1 VSGSVIT
8 SGEVSDWDGGP
19 TRQTSID
26 TSASRE
32 PRLSLVVH
40 HDAGMLVV
48 PLAKAGAITIG
59 RTEAADI
66 VVADDSLSR
75 RHARLLWA
83 DEGVWLEDLG
93 STNGTYVGGAR
104 VSRVL
109 IAPGDEIALGSVV
122 AALHLVDPSRPVQPI
137 VPEEA
142 FEEWLREALVRSRAQ
157 ERPLALLMVRELGQ
171 RQGHLGRWLPR
182 VRGQLRG
189 HEAVGLYGPGW
200 LVIGAEGVD
209 YEAAERL
216 AQAITAP
223 RDGGPALGCAVASA
237 PHAAAA
243 FDELLGVVR
252 ELSDIASEAQPVR
265 SARDERPADIAA
277 SLTQAPVIES
287 PVMRELYETVRRVA
301 SSNAFVLICGE
312 TGVGKELVARA
323 IHAGSP
329 RVGKPLLTINC
340 GALPATLAES
350 VLFGHERGSFTGADR
365 RRVGAFEQASGGTVF
380 LDEIAELP
388 QSAQAALLRAI
399 DTQRIMRVGST
410 HEIRVDVRLLA
421 ASNRD
426 LDQLA
431 ADGAF
436 RPDLL
441 FRLNTVTLQVPPLR
455 ERVEEIEPL
464 AEHFLA
470 LAQRAGSA
478 RGLTFD
484 HSALRKLRGY
494 AWPGNVRELRNAVER
509 AVILAAGPTINAD
522 DMRLQSEVQVRR
534 ATPTLRIA
542 PPVDGKLKDR
552 VRAYEAELII
562 DALKQHGWNQTETAR
577 ALNMPVRTL
586 AHKIQLYG
594 LKERFHEDG

>member
-1 VSGSVIT
+1 VIASKDVSG
-8 SGEVSDWDGGP
+8 DWDGGP

-26 TSASRE
+26 TNAARE

-48 PLAKAGAITIG
+48 PLAKGGAITLG
-59 RTEAADI
+59 RTEAAD
-66 VVADDSLSR
+66 VVIADDSLSR
-75 RHARLLWA
+75 KHARLLWA

-93 STNGTYVGGAR
+93 STNGTYVGGLKIT
-104 VSRVL
+104 RVL
-109 IAPGDEIALGSVV
+109 ISPGDEVALGSVI
-122 AALHLVDPSRPVQPI
+122 AALHLIDLSRPVQPV

-142 FEEWLREALVRSRAQ
+142 FEHWLRDAVQRARVQ
-157 ERPLALLMVRELGQ
+157 ERPLALMIVRELGQ

-182 VRGQLRG
+182 VRAQLRG
-189 HEAVGLYGPGW
+189 HEHMGLYGPGW

-209 YEAAERL
+209 YDVAERL
-216 AQAITAP
+216 AHAIAVP
-223 RDGGPALGCAVASA
+223 RDGGPALGCAVATA
-237 PHAAAA
+237 PHAASSC
-243 FDELLGVVR
+243 DELLGLVR
-252 ELSDIASEAQPVR
+252 ELSDMANDAQPVR
-265 SARDERPADIAA
+265 SARDERPAEVSAG
-277 SLTQAPVIES
+277 LPHAPVIES
-287 PVMRELYETVRRVA
+287 ATMRSLYDTVRRVA
-301 SSNAFVLICGE
+301 SSNASVLICGE

-323 IHAGSP
+323 IHVDSP
-329 RVGKPLLTINC
+329 RANKPLLTINC

-388 QSAQAALLRAI
+388 PSAQAALLRAI
-399 DTQRIMRVGST
+399 DSQRIMRVGST
-410 HEIRVDVRLLA
+410 IEIRVDVRIIA

-426 LDQLA
+426 LDLLA
-431 ADGAF
+431 AEGAF

-441 FRLNTVTLQVPPLR
+441 FRLNTVTLRVPPLS

-470 LAQRAGSA
+470 LAQKSSA
-478 RGLTFD
+478 IRGLSFD
-484 HSALRKLRGY
+484 PAALRKLRAY
-494 AWPGNVRELRNAVER
+494 SWPGNVRELRNAVER
-509 AVILAAGPTINAD
+509 AVILASGPAISAED
-522 DMRLQSEVQVRR
+522 LRLQSEVSTRR
-534 ATPTLRIA
+534 PTPTLRVPA
-542 PPVDGKLKDR
+542 VADGKLKDR

-562 DALKQHGWNQTETAR
+562 EALKEHGWNQTETAR

-594 LKERFHEDG
+594 LKDRFYEDG

>member
-1 VSGSVIT
+1 M
-8 SGEVSDWDGGP
+8 SDWDGGP

-93 STNGTYVGGAR
+93 STNGTYVGGAK

-109 IAPGDEIALGSVV
+109 IAPGDEITLGSVV

-142 FEEWLREALVRSRAQ
+142 FEQWLRDALVRSRAQ

-223 RDGGPALGCAVASA
+223 RDAGPALGCAVASA
-237 PHAAAA
+237 PHAAAS

-265 SARDERPADIAA
+265 SARDERPTDIAA
-277 SLTQAPVIES
+277 SFAQAPVIES

-350 VLFGHERGSFTGADR
+350 VLVGHERGSFTGADR

-426 LDQLA
+426 LELLA
-431 ADGAF
+431 AEGAF
-436 RPDLL
+436 RSDLL
-441 FRLNTVTLQVPPLR
+441 FRLNTVTLRVPPLR
-455 ERVEEIEPL
+455 ERLEEIEPL

-484 HSALRKLRGY
+484 HSALRKLRAYG
-494 AWPGNVRELRNAVER
+494 WPGNVRELRNAVER
-509 AVILAAGPTINAD
+509 AVILAAGPAIGAD
-522 DMRLQSEVQVRR
+522 DMRVQSEVQPRR
-534 ATPTLRIA
+534 ATPTLRVA
-542 PPVDGKLKDR
+542 QPVDGKLKDR

>member
-1 VSGSVIT
+1 VIT
-8 SGEVSDWDGGP
+8 SGEVNDWDGGP

-93 STNGTYVGGAR
+93 STNGTYVGGAK

-122 AALHLVDPSRPVQPI
+122 AALHLVDPNRPVQAI

-142 FEEWLREALVRSRAQ
+142 FEQWLREALVRSRAQ

-182 VRGQLRG
+182 VRAQLRG
-189 HEAVGLYGPGW
+189 HEHVGLYGPGW

-223 RDGGPALGCAVASA
+223 RDGVPALGCAVASA
-237 PHAAAA
+237 PHAAAV

-252 ELSDIASEAQPVR
+252 ELSDMASEQQPVR
-265 SARDERPADIAA
+265 SARDERPADVDAA
-277 SLTQAPVIES
+277 FAQAPVVES
-287 PVMRELYETVRRVA
+287 PVMRELYDTVRRVA
-301 SSNAFVLICGE
+301 GSNASVLICGE

-323 IHAGSP
+323 IHAGSS

-388 QSAQAALLRAI
+388 HSAQAALLRAI
-399 DTQRIMRVGST
+399 DMQRIMRVGST
-410 HEIRVDVRLLA
+410 QEIRVDVRLIA

-426 LDQLA
+426 LDLLA
-431 ADGAF
+431 AEGGF

-441 FRLNTVTLQVPPLR
+441 FRLNTVTLRVPPLR
-455 ERVEEIEPL
+455 ERLEEIEPL
-464 AEHFLA
+464 AEHFLS

-484 HSALRKLRGY
+484 LAALRKLRGY
-494 AWPGNVRELRNAVER
+494 GWPGNVRELRNAVER
-509 AVILAAGPTINAD
+509 AVILAAGPAIGAD
-522 DMRLQSEVQVRR
+522 DMRLQSEVSSRR
-534 ATPTLRIA
+534 ATPTLRV
-542 PPVDGKLKDR
+542 PVSPADGKLKDR

-594 LKERFHEDG
+594 LKDRFHEDG

>member
-1 VSGSVIT
+1 VIT

-93 STNGTYVGGAR
+93 STNGTYVGGAK

-109 IAPGDEIALGSVV
+109 IAPGDEITLGAVV

-142 FEEWLREALVRSRAQ
+142 FEQWLREALVRSRAQ

-182 VRGQLRG
+182 VRAQLRG

-209 YEAAERL
+209 YEGAERL

-223 RDGGPALGCAVASA
+223 RDTGPALGCAVASA

-252 ELSDIASEAQPVR
+252 ELSDIASEVQPVR

-277 SLTQAPVIES
+277 ALVQAPVIES
-287 PVMRELYETVRRVA
+287 PVMRELYDTVRRVA
-301 SSNAFVLICGE
+301 NSNASVLICGE

-410 HEIRVDVRLLA
+410 HEIRVDVRLIA

-426 LDQLA
+426 LDLLA
-431 ADGAF
+431 AEGAF

-441 FRLNTVTLQVPPLR
+441 FRLNTVTLRVPPLR

-484 HSALRKLRGY
+484 HSALRKLRAY
-494 AWPGNVRELRNAVER
+494 SWPGNVRELRNAVER
-509 AVILAAGPTINAD
+509 AVILAAGPAIAAD

-534 ATPTLRIA
+534 ATPTLRV
-542 PPVDGKLKDR
+542 PQPVDGKLKDR

-594 LKERFHEDG
+594 LKDRFHEDG

>member
-1 VSGSVIT
+1 
-8 SGEVSDWDGGP
+8 VSDWDGGP

-93 STNGTYVGGAR
+93 STNGTYVGGAK

-109 IAPGDEIALGSVV
+109 IAPGDEITLGSVV

-142 FEEWLREALVRSRAQ
+142 FEQWLRDALVRSRAQ

-223 RDGGPALGCAVASA
+223 RDAGPALGCAVASA
-237 PHAAAA
+237 PHAAAS

-277 SLTQAPVIES
+277 SFAQAPVIES

-426 LDQLA
+426 LELLA
-431 ADGAF
+431 AEGAF
-436 RPDLL
+436 RSDLL
-441 FRLNTVTLQVPPLR
+441 FRLNTVTLRVPPLR
-455 ERVEEIEPL
+455 ERLEEIEPL

-484 HSALRKLRGY
+484 HSALRKLRAYG
-494 AWPGNVRELRNAVER
+494 WPGNVRELRNAVER
-509 AVILAAGPTINAD
+509 AVILAAGPAIGAD
-522 DMRLQSEVQVRR
+522 DMRVQSEVQPRR
-534 ATPTLRIA
+534 ATPTLRVA
-542 PPVDGKLKDR
+542 QPVDGKLKDR